1 MSNMINL
8 ANQLDHGIIPIFCN
22 ESVFT
27 IVVDIYLQRQNQFKY
42 LIHMLWSFHAAKSVY
57 HCIGKYISGTGIY
70 DCLPQTK
77 EVNVKTLKSGSEG
90 TNYASSLI
98 AIPILDHAIDSLK
111 WGVFIKKADTPK
123 YEKKVFW
130 FKKLQKT

>member
-1 MSNMINL
+1 MSNMIKL
-8 ANQLDHGIIPIFCN
+8 ANQLDQGILPIFCN

-42 LIHMLWSFHAAKSVY
+42 LIHMLLSFHAAKSVY

-70 DCLPQTK
+70 DCLSQTK

-90 TNYASSLI
+90 TNYASSLR
-98 AIPILDHAIDSLK
+98 AILILGHAIDSLK

-123 YEKKVFW
+123 YEKKNF
-130 FKKLQKT
+130 LI